1 MKIFDSPYK
10 PTSNQV
16 VARIEQ
22 YEAKNEIAPYKKI
35 SKLMKAA

>member
-35 SKLMKAA
+35 GKLMKAA